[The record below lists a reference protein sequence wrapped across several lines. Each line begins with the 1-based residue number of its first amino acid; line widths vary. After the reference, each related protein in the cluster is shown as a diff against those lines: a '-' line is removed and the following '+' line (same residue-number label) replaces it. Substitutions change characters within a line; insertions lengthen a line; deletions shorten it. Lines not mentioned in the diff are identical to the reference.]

1 MILDYFKFSWSNIKN
16 RKVRSWLTMLG
27 IFIGIAAVVGLI
39 SLSQGMNNAIN
50 DQFAKI
56 GSNRITVSPG
66 GSFFGPGGS
75 SLVVEKLL
83 DDDFE
88 VTSKVRGVKTVLGMY
103 GETVAVKFKDETQYF
118 SIMGVPTDTESL
130 EEMEKIGFFD
140 MDKGRQLKTGERYG
154 VNVGYA
160 IAKDKFDKPL
170 KVGDKL
176 EIESKTFEIVG
187 TQKEAGTGVHD
198 VLARISFDTAMDIF
212 EKDENEYSMFAVV
225 TKEGFEPGEVADD
238 IKEDLRDSR
247 DVKEDEEDFT
257 VQTIEQTIAGMT
269 TILGVVQAVLIGIAG
284 ISLLVGGI
292 GIMNTMYTSVVQRTP
307 EIGVMKA
314 IGARNSSIMT
324 IFLIESGILGL
335 AGGIIGIILGVA
347 MSKVVEIVAA
357 QAGMSMLKA
366 YFPWYLI
373 VGALVFSVLVGM
385 LSGILPARQ
394 AAKMHPVDA
403 LRYSE

>member
-130 EEMEKIGFFD
+130 EEMEKI
-140 MDKGRQLKTGERYG
+140 
-154 VNVGYA
+154 
-160 IAKDKFDKPL
+160 
-170 KVGDKL
+170 
-176 EIESKTFEIVG
+176 
-187 TQKEAGTGVHD
+187 
-198 VLARISFDTAMDIF
+198 
-212 EKDENEYSMFAVV
+212 
-225 TKEGFEPGEVADD
+225 
-238 IKEDLRDSR
+238 
-247 DVKEDEEDFT
+247 
-257 VQTIEQTIAGMT
+257 
-269 TILGVVQAVLIGIAG
+269 
-284 ISLLVGGI
+284 
-292 GIMNTMYTSVVQRTP
+292 
-307 EIGVMKA
+307 
-314 IGARNSSIMT
+314 
-324 IFLIESGILGL
+324 
-335 AGGIIGIILGVA
+335 
-347 MSKVVEIVAA
+347 
-357 QAGMSMLKA
+357 
-366 YFPWYLI
+366 
-373 VGALVFSVLVGM
+373 
-385 LSGILPARQ
+385 
-394 AAKMHPVDA
+394 
-403 LRYSE
+403 